1 MPPESSAPAE
11 KSLTDR
17 ISVLLPLPLAG
28 AYDYGVPPG
37 MTLAPGDFVVVPL
50 GPRERTGVVWGSGD
64 GSIAPDRLK
73 PVIERLDAPPL
84 SAEHR
89 QFIDRVA
96 AYTVSPQ
103 GAVLRMAMSVPE
115 ALQPPRPVAWLSVA
129 ARPDGLKLTD
139 ARKRVLAVVADGSR
153 FQPADLAKKA
163 GVSSGVIKGLV
174 EAGALQRREIVPSPT
189 DAPGYDYAP
198 PTLSP
203 DQAAAAAMLRD
214 RVAEEAFS
222 CTLLE
227 GVTGSGKTEVYFDAI
242 ATVLGTHRQC
252 LVLLPEIAL
261 SAQWLGRFE
270 ERFGAAPICW
280 HSDVRRPEKRR
291 AWRQV
296 AEGGP
301 AVVVGARSA
310 LFLPFRN
317 LGLIVVDEEHD
328 GSFKQEDG
336 VSYNARDM
344 AVLRGH
350 LAGCPVV
357 LASATPSLETQA
369 NVEAARYAHVR
380 LPDRHG
386 GAAMPEIE
394 LVDLR
399 REPPARQ
406 HWLSP
411 PVRRAVAGALA
422 AGDQVMLFLNR
433 RGYAPLTLCR
443 TCGHRYGCP
452 QCSAWLVDHRLAG
465 RIVCHHCGHTEPRPR
480 RCQHCDDED
489 SLVACGPGVER
500 LAEEVQSLFPDA
512 NLALMTSDTVRG
524 ADAAAALVERMEAH
538 EVDILIGTQ
547 MMAKGHHFPALTLVV
562 VVDADL
568 GFAGADPRA
577 AERTWQMISQ
587 VGGRAGRG
595 ERPGRVLLQTYMAEQ
610 PVLQALAAGNIGA
623 FLDGELDARA
633 AQGLPPFGRL
643 ASIVVSGR
651 DLARVQETCRNL
663 LRRAPRLD
671 DVTVLGPAPAAMAV
685 LRGQHRQRF
694 LVKAARTVNVQAV
707 IAGWLAETSSA
718 AGVSV
723 KVDIDPL
730 SFY

>member
-1 MPPESSAPAE
+1 MNQNSSPRDE
-11 KSLTDR
+11 TTLTER

-28 AYDYGVPPG
+28 AYDYAVPRG
-37 MTLAPGDFVVVPL
+37 LNLHPGDFVTVPL
-50 GPRERTGVVWGSGD
+50 GPRERTGVVWGAGD
-64 GSIAPDRLK
+64 GDIAADRLK
-73 PVIERLDAPPL
+73 PVVDLLPAPPL
-84 SAEHR
+84 SEEHR
-89 QFIDRVA
+89 RFIDRVA
-96 AYTVSPQ
+96 AYTVSPP

-115 ALQPPRPVAWLSVA
+115 ALSPPRPITFLSGA
-129 ARPDGLKLTD
+129 PLPQGLKLTD
-139 ARKRVLAVVADGSR
+139 ARKRVLAAVADGSR
-153 FQPADLAKKA
+153 FQAADLARKA
-163 GVSSGVIKGLV
+163 EASSGVIKGLV
-174 EAGALQRREIVPSPT
+174 AAGALHRQDVVPT
-189 DAPGYDYAP
+189 GFQDPGYAYSPAE
-198 PTLSP
+198 LSP
-203 DQAAAAAMLRD
+203 DQEAAAAVLRD
-214 RVAEEAFS
+214 HVGAGY
-222 CTLLE
+222 CTTLLE

-242 ATVLGTHRQC
+242 AAALEAGRQC

-261 SAQWLGRFE
+261 SAQWLNRFE
-270 ERFGAAPICW
+270 ERFGVAPACW

-291 AWRQV
+291 LWRQV

-301 AVVVGARSA
+301 TVVVGARSA
-310 LFLPFRN
+310 LFLPFQD

-336 VSYNARDM
+336 VSYHARDM

-369 NVEAARYAHVR
+369 NVEAGRYGHVM
-380 LPDRHG
+380 LPDRHA
-386 GAAMPEIE
+386 GAAMPEIA

-399 REPPARQ
+399 RDPPPRQ

-411 PVRRAVAGALA
+411 VVQVDIGRALE

-465 RIVCHHCGHTEPRPR
+465 RIVCHHCGHAEPRPR
-480 RCQHCDDED
+480 RCQVCDDED
-489 SLVACGPGVER
+489 ALVACGPGVER
-500 LAEEVQSLFPDA
+500 LAEEVQTLFPDA
-512 NLALMTSDTVRG
+512 ELALMTSDTVRG
-524 ADAAAALVERMEAH
+524 ADAAAALVSRVEAQ

-547 MMAKGHHFPALTLVV
+547 MMAKGHHFPQLTLVV

-577 AERTWQMISQ
+577 AERTWQMLSQ

-595 ERPGRVLLQTYMAEQ
+595 ERPGHVLLQTYLAEQ
-610 PVLQALAAGNIGA
+610 PVLKALAEGNVAA
-623 FLDGELDARA
+623 FLDGELEARSI
-633 AQGLPPFGRL
+633 QGLPPFGRL
-643 ASIVVSGR
+643 ASLIVSGR
-651 DLARVQETCRNL
+651 DQARVREACRNL
-663 LRRAPRLD
+663 LRAAPRLT
-671 DVTVLGPAPAAMAV
+671 DVSILGPAPAVMAI
-685 LRGQHRQRF
+685 LRGHHRQRF
-694 LVKAARTVNVQAV
+694 LVKAAREVNVQAV
-707 IAGWLAETSSA
+707 IRDWLEAATSPS
-718 AGVSV
+718 GVSI